1 MSLLCQ
7 SYTQVYGARHAWA
20 YTPAVAADAE
30 PTGLVRDFSGVPGR
44 HGYVMTSVPASQP
57 ASQCH
62 RVRHSLSRLFT
73 MAKCMH
79 ARYRLSAHD
88 LPPIPSQACMA
99 REMLRRNYC
108 ATDTM
113 PCTNSS
119 ARNTYLDLGR
129 PFQIRESDSKLRHA
143 SERGSMEPRGV

>member
-57 ASQCH
+57 ASAIGYATL
-62 RVRHSLSRLFT
+62 SLVFLQWPN
-73 MAKCMH
+73 ACMH
-79 ARYRLSAHD
+79 ATDFRLM
-88 LPPIPSQACMA
+88 IC
-99 REMLRRNYC
+99 LRSPAKR
-108 ATDTM
+108 AW
-113 PCTNSS
+113 
-119 ARNTYLDLGR
+119 
-129 PFQIRESDSKLRHA
+129 
-143 SERGSMEPRGV
+143 RGKC